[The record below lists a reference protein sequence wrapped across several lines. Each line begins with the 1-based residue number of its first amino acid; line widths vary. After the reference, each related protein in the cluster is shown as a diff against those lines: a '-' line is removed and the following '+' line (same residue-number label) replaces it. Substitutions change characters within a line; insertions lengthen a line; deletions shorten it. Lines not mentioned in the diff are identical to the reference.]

1 MNVLTILLLG
11 LAGGLGAGT
20 RFVVDGLVRSRLRT
34 ALPVGT
40 IAININITGSFLLG
54 LVAGAVI
61 VHAAPVELQAIAGTG
76 FMGGYTTFSTASFE
90 TVRLIQSRRTG
101 LALLNSVGTAAAAV
115 GAAAAGLAVASLL
128 GALP

>member
-1 MNVLTILLLG
+1 VNALTILLLG

-40 IAININITGSFLLG
+40 IVINVTGSFLLG

-61 VHAAPVELQAIAGTG
+61 VRAAPVELQAIAGTG
-76 FMGGYTTFSTASFE
+76 FLGGYTTFSTASFE

-101 LALLNSVGTAAAAV
+101 LALLNGIGTAVAAV
-115 GAAAAGLAVASLL
+115 AAAAAGLALASLL
-128 GALP
+128 

>member
-20 RFVVDGLVRSRLRT
+20 RFVVDGLVRSKLRT

-40 IAININITGSFLLG
+40 IAINITGSFLLG

-61 VHAAPVELQAIAGTG
+61 VRAAPPELQAIAGTG
-76 FMGGYTTFSTASFE
+76 FLGGYTTFSTASFE
-90 TVRLIQSRRTG
+90 TVRLVQSRRTG
-101 LALLNSVGTAAAAV
+101 LALLNGIGTAIAAV
-115 GAAAAGLAVASLL
+115 GAAAAGLALAGLL
-128 GALP
+128 

>member
-1 MNVLTILLLG
+1 VNALTILLLG

-40 IAININITGSFLLG
+40 IAINITGSFLLG

-76 FMGGYTTFSTASFE
+76 FLGGYTTFSTASFE

-115 GAAAAGLAVASLL
+115 AAAAAGLALASLL
-128 GALP
+128 

>member
-1 MNVLTILLLG
+1 MNALTILLLG

-40 IAININITGSFLLG
+40 IAINITGSFLLG

-61 VHAAPVELQAIAGTG
+61 VHAAPVQLQAIAGTG
-76 FMGGYTTFSTASFE
+76 FLGGYTTFSTASFE

-101 LALLNSVGTAAAAV
+101 LALLNGIGTAVASV
-115 GAAAAGLAVASLL
+115 GAAAAGLALASLL
-128 GALP
+128 

>member
-40 IAININITGSFLLG
+40 IAINITGSFLLG

-61 VHAAPVELQAIAGTG
+61 VHAAPAELQAIAGTG
-76 FMGGYTTFSTASFE
+76 FLGGYTTFSTASFE
-90 TVRLIQSRRTG
+90 TVRLVQSRRTG
-101 LALLNSVGTAAAAV
+101 LALLNGIGTALAAV
-115 GAAAAGLAVASLL
+115 GAAAAGLALASLL
-128 GALP
+128 

>member
-1 MNVLTILLLG
+1 VNALTILLLG

-20 RFVVDGLVRSRLRT
+20 RFVVDGLVRSKLRT

-40 IAININITGSFLLG
+40 IAINVTGSFLLG

-76 FMGGYTTFSTASFE
+76 FLGGYTTFSTASFE

-101 LALLNSVGTAAAAV
+101 LALLNGIGTAIAAV
-115 GAAAAGLAVASLL
+115 GAAAAGLALASLL
-128 GALP
+128 

>member
-1 MNVLTILLLG
+1 VNALTILLLG

-40 IAININITGSFLLG
+40 IAINITGSFLLG

-61 VHAAPVELQAIAGTG
+61 VHAAPPELQAIAGTG
-76 FMGGYTTFSTASFE
+76 FLGGYTTFSTASFE

-101 LALLNSVGTAAAAV
+101 WALLNSVGTAAAAV
-115 GAAAAGLAVASLL
+115 GAAAAGLALASLL
-128 GALP
+128 

>member
-1 MNVLTILLLG
+1 MNALTILLLG

-40 IAININITGSFLLG
+40 IAINITGSFLLG

-76 FMGGYTTFSTASFE
+76 FLGGYTTFSTASFE
-90 TVRLIQSRRTG
+90 TVRLVQSRRTG
-101 LALLNSVGTAAAAV
+101 LALLNGFGTAVAAV
-115 GAAAAGLAVASLL
+115 GAAAAGLALASLL
-128 GALP
+128 